1 MIDDEQLR
9 LNELSLGI
17 LSKTRKRFVKYLP
30 RGQTNRIRVS
40 DPTEECT
47 PKNGC
52 GDI

>member
-1 MIDDEQLR
+1 MVDDNSLR
-9 LNELSLGI
+9 LNELSLRI
-17 LSKTRKRFVKYLP
+17 LSKYTKRFEKYLP

-52 GDI
+52 GDV